1 MQITKY
7 LDIRAFLVSFAIGM
21 FFVYSTF
28 DDRRKI
34 YVYPT
39 PENVEHVLYKDE
51 GDQCFAFH
59 EKEVKCPTTPGQIA
73 KPPVQV
79 K

>member
-1 MQITKY
+1 MQLTKY

-39 PENVEHVLYKDE
+39 PDNVEHVLYKDVA
-51 GDQCFAFH
+51 DQCFSFRQKRVA
-59 EKEVKCPTTPGQIA
+59 CPATPGQISKIPA
-73 KPPVQV
+73 QV
-79 K
+79 

>member
-1 MQITKY
+1 MQLTKY

-39 PENVEHVLYKDE
+39 PENVEHILYKDRA
-51 GDQCFAFH
+51 DQCFSFQQ
-59 EKEVKCPTTPGQIA
+59 KEVKCPTAPGQISKIPA
-73 KPPVQV
+73 QL
-79 K
+79 